1 MIRRC
6 LCILLSVTSIP
17 AAFALE
23 DPTRPHVKQA
33 VVRPGVQRA
42 MPQLKS
48 ILMSPQR
55 RIAVIDDRVL
65 VEGEHTASFEL
76 VRIEPRAVV
85 VRLGGGEL
93 ITLSMASDKIQK
105 ESK

>member
-1 MIRRC
+1 V
-6 LCILLSVTSIP
+6 SVTCVQAVS
-17 AAFALE
+17 ALE
-23 DPTRPHVKQA
+23 DPTRPPAKPTAAHAK
-33 VVRPGVQRA
+33 VQRA

-48 ILMSPQR
+48 ILVSPQR

-65 VEGEHTASFEL
+65 AEGERTAGYEL
-76 VRIEPRAVV
+76 VRIDSRAVV

-93 ITLSMASDKIQK
+93 ITLSMASNKIQK